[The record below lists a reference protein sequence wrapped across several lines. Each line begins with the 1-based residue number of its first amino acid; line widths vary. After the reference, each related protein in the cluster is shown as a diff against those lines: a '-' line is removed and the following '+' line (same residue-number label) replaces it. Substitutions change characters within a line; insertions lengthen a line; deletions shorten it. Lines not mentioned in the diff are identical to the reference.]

1 MGLKFYTIGDK
12 ETVLGF
18 NLVGVPGQIVSTPE
32 EAVQALDD
40 AFRTEGL
47 GIIILSERIAHAI
60 RGHVDRYLY
69 NTSFP
74 LIIEIPD
81 REGPMEGRGTVR
93 DQIRAAV
100 GVHF

>member
-1 MGLKFYTIGDK
+1 MGLKFYTIGDR

-18 NLVGVPGQIVSTPE
+18 SLVGVPGQVVNTPE
-32 EAVQALDD
+32 EAVEALDA
-40 AFRTEGL
+40 AFKTEGL
-47 GIIILSERIAHAI
+47 GIIIISERIAQTI
-60 RGHVDRYLY
+60 RDRVNQYLY

-81 REGPMEGRGTVR
+81 RDGPMEGRGSVR

-100 GVHF
+100 GIHF

>member
-18 NLVGVPGQIVSTPE
+18 SLVGVPGQVVESPE
-32 EAVQALDD
+32 EAIEALDT
-40 AFRTEGL
+40 AFKTEGL
-47 GIIILSERIAHAI
+47 GIIILSERIAHQI
-60 RGHVDRYLY
+60 REHVNQYLY
-69 NTSFP
+69 KTSFP

-81 REGPMEGRGTVR
+81 REGPMEGRGSVR

-100 GVHF
+100 GVHL